1 MKEKMTEK
9 RHKCNHCEL
18 KVATSQELTEHYLKE
33 HPDSSD
39 ASKIRFVKLR
49 KGKVVRRIRTNK
61 ERIKDRK
68 TRFR

>member
-33 HPDSSD
+33 HPDSQET
-39 ASKIRFVKLR
+39 SKIKFAKLR
-49 KGKVVRRIRTNK
+49 KGKVVRRIRTDK

-68 TRFR
+68 LRFE